1 VSEPET
7 PDAGGPEPEEG
18 RDEALEPA
26 AGDAAARTDETAPAP
41 PDDELTTLRKERDA
55 LLDQLL
61 RRRADFENY
70 KRRVERERQ
79 ASFAD
84 AAAELI
90 KDLLPTLD
98 NLDRALAASG
108 GEAALREGVLLI
120 QRELRAALDARGLVV
135 EDPTGTPFDPSR
147 HQALAHEV
155 VPGADPGT
163 VVETFR
169 KTYLFRERLLRAALV
184 RVAKEPEPSE
194 AVEPGTEA
202 LQ

>member
-7 PDAGGPEPEEG
+7 TDVVAREAEEG
-18 RDEALEPA
+18 RGEALEPA
-26 AGDAAARTDETAPAP
+26 AGDAAARTDETAPP
-41 PDDELTTLRKERDA
+41 PSDDELTGLLKERDG

-61 RRRADFENY
+61 RRRADFENFR
-70 KRRVERERQ
+70 RRVERERQ
-79 ASFAD
+79 STSAD
-84 AAAELI
+84 ATADLM

-135 EDPTGTPFDPSR
+135 EDPTGMPFDPAR
-147 HQALAHEV
+147 HQALAHDV
-155 VPGADPGT
+155 VPGAEPGT

-184 RVAKEPEPSE
+184 RVAKEPEPQQ
-194 AVEPGTEA
+194 AREPDTEA